1 MPMYTQYFGLNDS
14 PFSISP
20 NPHYLFMSD
29 KHREALGHLLYGVGV
44 GGGFV
49 LLTGEVGTGKTTI
62 CRCLLEQ
69 LPENTDVAFVLNP
82 LQNARELLENISE
95 ELGIEITDDQRTLRG
110 LSNALYR
117 FLLANHARGRNT
129 VLLIDEAQNLD
140 TKVLELIR
148 LLTNLET
155 NTKKLLQIIF
165 IGQPELQAILE
176 KPELRQ
182 LAQRITARFHIEP
195 LNEAETQ
202 AYIRHRLQVAGL
214 PASQQLFPPA
224 IMRRIHQR
232 CGGIPRLINVLCDRV
247 LLGTYSEN
255 KTQVDRHTLTR
266 AAREVLGTGATKLP
280 PRWAL
285 GTAAALV
292 LGLGLYALWP
302 APPAI
307 TAPVSTATPEANAST
322 PISNAP
328 LATAPIQRRV
338 EQPPPDPLDA
348 LIEQSFLRR
357 AGALSALF
365 THLQLPQL
373 SGPAPCR
380 DTRGTGMNCAAL
392 TLDNW
397 NGLLRYNRP
406 AVIELNSGDGRMRY
420 VALLGLQ
427 AGNAHLLH
435 RNGTSEVPLLSLSP
449 LWSGD
454 VIFAWSGPEDYQKPL
469 AEGDEGEAVRWVAAR
484 FAELDAQPKALTDN
498 RFNRALTQR
507 VKLFQQAQG
516 LESDGIVGL
525 NTLLKLSDALALDN
539 TLVKVF
545 VEKSEQAPSTPVS
558 EP

>member
-1 MPMYTQYFGLNDS
+1 MYTQYFGLKDS

-69 LPENTDVAFVLNP
+69 LPENTDVAFILNP

-95 ELGIEITDDQRTLRG
+95 ELGIEVPADQRTLRG

-117 FLLANHARGRNT
+117 FLLDNHARGRNT

-165 IGQPELQAILE
+165 IGQPELQEILDR
-176 KPELRQ
+176 PELRQ

-195 LNEAETQ
+195 LDEAETQ

-255 KTQVDRHTLTR
+255 KTQVDKHTLVR
-266 AAREVLGTGATKLP
+266 AANEVLGPVRKGAKFHWL
-280 PRWAL
+280 A
-285 GTAAALV
+285 GGAFAVAALAIV
-292 LGLGLYALWP
+292 FWP
-302 APPAI
+302 SAPHKNAQNAPAASEI
-307 TAPVSTATPEANAST
+307 LQAPNTATSPAVRERPT
-322 PISNAP
+322 KT
-328 LATAPIQRRV
+328 LAPI
-338 EQPPPDPLDA
+338 EQLLA
-348 LIEQSFLRR
+348 NSFTRR
-357 AGALSALF
+357 AEALSALF
-365 THLQLPQL
+365 AHLDLPQL

-380 DTRGTGMNCAAL
+380 DTRGTGMNCAQL
-392 TLDNW
+392 KLDNW
-397 NGLLRYNRP
+397 NGLLRFNRP
-406 AVIELNSGDGRMRY
+406 AVIELEAEDGRPAY
-420 VALLGLQ
+420 AALLGLD
-427 AGNAHLLH
+427 AGRARLLH
-435 RNGTSEVPLLSLSP
+435 RQGVLDLPLIALSP
-449 LWSGD
+449 HWSGD
-454 VIFAWSGPEDYQKPL
+454 ITFAWSGPENYQKPL
-469 AEGDEGEAVRWVAAR
+469 AEGDSGPAVRWIAER
-484 FAELDAQPKALTDN
+484 FRELDQQPKALAEQ
-498 RFNRALTQR
+498 RFNAALTQR
-507 VKLFQQAQG
+507 VKIFQETHG
-516 LESDGIVGL
+516 LENDGIVGL

-539 TLVKVF
+539 TLVRTF
-545 VEKSEQAPSTPVS
+545 VEKVESP
-558 EP
+558 EPLLVDDN